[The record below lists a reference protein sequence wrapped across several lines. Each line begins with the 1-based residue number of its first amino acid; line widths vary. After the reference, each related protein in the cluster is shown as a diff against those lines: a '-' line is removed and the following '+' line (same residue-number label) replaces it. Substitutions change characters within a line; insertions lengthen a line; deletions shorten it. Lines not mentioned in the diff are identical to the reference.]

1 MKHTLSTK
9 MTLPHHYYCFIATE
23 KKQRYSI
30 DQSGFFFLPSLRSA
44 WDLVYPGQNRD
55 VREIPKKSKWL
66 SRELGTRK
74 D

>member
-30 DQSGFFFLPSLRSA
+30 DQSGFFLPSLRSA